1 MAGLV
6 GLLVALYGWSVTSLR
21 PRGMPVLAAGPPG
34 PAAALADRLT
44 NTEPGTL
51 RVAVVPDGVAAD
63 AALRDRKAY
72 AAFVLGPSGLSLHVA
87 SAASPAVAEALRQ
100 GLRRMMPDL
109 DVPVV
114 DVAPNAPADRIG
126 GGLAAGYLPLVL
138 VVAAAGVLLVRAV
151 RGRRA
156 RPPAPVLPVLAAL
169 AALAV
174 LAGVAGA
181 VALQDGLAVLPGSH
195 LTVVAGI
202 GLLTL
207 AVAGPIVGLGVR
219 AGGLGL
225 TAGMLLFVFA
235 APLSAASSAP
245 EMLPRPW
252 GAVGQL
258 LPPGAG
264 VTLLRSTAY
273 FDGAGGGRAAAV
285 LVVWAAVGVAL
296 TLLGGVRE
304 AEPRPRDRA
313 GVPPARPAAG
323 AAVGYPAA
331 RDAPGRRR

>member
-1 MAGLV
+1 
-6 GLLVALYGWSVTSLR
+6 
-21 PRGMPVLAAGPPG
+21 
-34 PAAALADRLT
+34 
-44 NTEPGTL
+44 
-51 RVAVVPDGVAAD
+51 
-63 AALRDRKAY
+63 
-72 AAFVLGPSGLSLHVA
+72 
-87 SAASPAVAEALRQ
+87 
-100 GLRRMMPDL
+100 MMPDL

-114 DVAPNAPADRIG
+114 DVAPNAPADRVG

-151 RGRRA
+151 RGPRA
-156 RPPAPVLPVLAAL
+156 RLPAPGLAAPGL
-169 AALAV
+169 AVLAV

-181 VALQDGLAVLPGSH
+181 VALRDGLAVLPGSH
-195 LTVVAGI
+195 LTVAAGV

-207 AVAGPIVGLGVR
+207 AVAGPVVGLGVR
-219 AGGLGL
+219 AGGPGL
-225 TAGMLLFVFA
+225 TAGVLLFVFA

-245 EMLPRPW
+245 ELLPRPW

-285 LVVWAAVGVAL
+285 LVVWATVGVAL

-304 AEPRPRDRA
+304 AGGRPRDRA
-313 GVPPARPAAG
+313 GPAPARPAAG
-323 AAVGYPAA
+323 AAARHPAAGAATGYPSA
-331 RDAPGRRR
+331 RDVPDRRR